1 MHNEYEC
8 SFKTNDIK
16 KYINYCENNNYE
28 KVLFTN
34 QIRKLYKNGTKYMA
48 RITIN
53 DNNTIFDFKEDKLEE
68 DKLFK
73 NRKESEELIVTPD
86 LESFVYSILDTLE
99 YKLVKELKRIRYINK
114 KDNIKFE
121 IDEYLFPKKENVIAI
136 EGDKLLVDE
145 VYQIIKDL

>member
-28 KVLFTN
+28 KELFTN
-34 QIRKLYKNGTKYMA
+34 QTRRLYKNGTKYMA

-53 DNNTIFDFKEDKLEE
+53 DDNTIFDFKEDKLEE

-99 YKLVKELKRIRYINK
+99 YKLVKELKRIRYIYK